1 MLDLIVI
8 LLILAAAVFFFIRME
23 IRKFKRL
30 SAPRTHGPCCGSC
43 ENCPFQGHNN
53 ACSSKPDN

>member
-8 LLILAAAVFFFIRME
+8 LIILAAAVFFFIRME

-30 SAPRTHGPCCGSC
+30 SAPQKHGTCCGSC
-43 ENCPFQGHNN
+43 ENCPFQGHDN
-53 ACSSKPDN
+53 ARSSKLDN